1 MSTAF
6 FAFDEV
12 HLLGDIAMHPP
23 VPRSPRHTA
32 LLLLAGISPP
42 RRRPCRARFS
52 RRLNPFALSKG
63 AQAPLEPQRS
73 PLSGTP
79 IAALAGAS
87 NCRF

>member
-1 MSTAF
+1 MNLKTAVDRSF
-6 FAFDEV
+6 TFATPHGHSVFAFDDV

-42 RRRPCRARFS
+42 RRRV
-52 RRLNPFALSKG
+52 
-63 AQAPLEPQRS
+63 
-73 PLSGTP
+73 LSGTP
-79 IAALAGAS
+79 IAVLVGAS

>member
-1 MSTAF
+1 MGTAF

-32 LLLLAGISPP
+32 LLLLAGMSPP
-42 RRRPCRARFS
+42 RRRV
-52 RRLNPFALSKG
+52 
-63 AQAPLEPQRS
+63 
-73 PLSGTP
+73 LSGTP